1 MISAVSI
8 AASSFAPPSALAVR
22 GTRVSE
28 PTMGLAVGEKFPAV
42 SGRRLEPCRWNL
54 AGLNLSSLA
63 VFCFSPSWPFPQTAL
78 KDFGVSG
85 KKAVIFFY
93 GAVSA
98 PELSTPSQ
106 DLFTARL

>member
-1 MISAVSI
+1 M
-8 AASSFAPPSALAVR
+8 PL
-22 GTRVSE
+22 E
-28 PTMGLAVGEKFPAV
+28 PW
-42 SGRRLEPCRWNL
+42 RLEPFQLGRVPLFTKL
-54 AGLNLSSLA
+54 A
-63 VFCFSPSWPFPQTAL
+63 FPQTAL